1 VGDVEVKQHLAQ
13 ALNHFLDPIRERR
26 TNLEAQSQLVEDIL
40 VRGTERMRNVA
51 RCTMEMVRQA
61 MGMFRLPQ

>member
-1 VGDVEVKQHLAQ
+1 MEVKQHLAQ

-26 TNLEAQSQLVEDIL
+26 ASLEGQSQLMDDIL

-51 RCTMEMVRQA
+51 RRTMEMVRQA
-61 MGMFRLPQ
+61 MGMFRLLL